1 VTDLYDELFNS
12 NRFAR
17 DKWNETEPD
26 FDDIFEWESD
36 DPKAEDDETELS
48 LDEWLATN

>member
-1 VTDLYDELFNS
+1 MRDLYDELFAP

-17 DKWNETEPD
+17 DKWNETAPD
-26 FDDIFEWESD
+26 FDEL
-36 DPKAEDDETELS
+36 PYEDDEDEVTSDEDDLS

>member
-1 VTDLYDELFNS
+1 MTDLYDELFNS

-26 FDDIFEWESD
+26 FDAL
-36 DPKAEDDETELS
+36 PYEDDEDEQSSDEDELT

>member
-1 VTDLYDELFNS
+1 MTDLYDELFNP

-17 DKWNETEPD
+17 DKWATEPD
-26 FDDIFEWESD
+26 FDAL
-36 DPKAEDDETELS
+36 PYEDDEDEQSSDEDELT

>member
-1 VTDLYDELFNS
+1 MTDLYDELFNS

-26 FDDIFEWESD
+26 FDAL
-36 DPKAEDDETELS
+36 PYEDEDEEPSDETEVS
-48 LDEWLATN
+48 LDEWLALN